1 MGKKLKLYFDT
12 SVFNFAFA
20 NDTLDK
26 KVVTLKLFE
35 EVKNNKYDVYIS
47 TVVLREIHEAQREK
61 GEKLINLIKDVQPFE
76 LEFDTECY
84 ELAYEYI
91 KRGII
96 PDKYEDDAFHIAVA
110 SVNNLDAVISWNF
123 KHIVKL
129 KTKKEVSG
137 TNLLMGYKEIEI
149 YSPMEVIEND

>member
-1 MGKKLKLYFDT
+1 MIKKLKLYFDT

-20 NDTLDK
+20 DDTPERKDL
-26 KVVTLKLFE
+26 TIKLLE
-35 EVKNNKYDVYIS
+35 EVKVNKYDVYIS
-47 TVVLREIHEAQREK
+47 TVVLREIHEAPREK
-61 GEKLINLIKDVQPFE
+61 AKKLMNLINEVQPFE
-76 LEFDTECY
+76 LLFDRDSY

-96 PDKYEDDAFHIAVA
+96 PSKYEDDAFHIAVA
-110 SVNNLDAVISWNF
+110 SVNDLDAIISWNF

-129 KTKKEVSG
+129 KTKKEVFG

-149 YSPMEVIEND
+149 YSPMEVVEND

>member
-1 MGKKLKLYFDT
+1 MLKKLKLYFDT

-20 NDTLDK
+20 DDAPERK
-26 KVVTLKLFE
+26 DITLKLFQ
-35 EVKNNKYDVYIS
+35 EVKVNKYDVYIS
-47 TVVLREIHEAQREK
+47 TVVLREIREAQQDK
-61 GEKLINLIKDVQPFE
+61 AKKLIGLVNEVQPYE
-76 LEFDTECY
+76 LVFDSDSY

-96 PDKYEDDAFHIAVA
+96 PSKYEDDAFHIAVA
-110 SVNNLDAVISWNF
+110 SVNDLDAIISWNF

-129 KTKKEVSG
+129 KTKKEVFG
-137 TNLLMGYKEIEI
+137 TNLLMGYKEIDI

>member
-1 MGKKLKLYFDT
+1 MLKKLKLYFDT

-20 NDTLDK
+20 DDAPERK
-26 KVVTLKLFE
+26 GITLKLFQ
-35 EVKNNKYDVYIS
+35 EVKVNKYDVYIS
-47 TVVLREIHEAQREK
+47 TVVLREIREAQQDK
-61 GEKLINLIKDVQPFE
+61 AKKLIGLINEVQPYE
-76 LEFDTECY
+76 LVFDSDSY

-96 PDKYEDDAFHIAVA
+96 PSKYEDDAFHIAVA
-110 SVNNLDAVISWNF
+110 SVNDLDAIISWNF

-129 KTKKEVSG
+129 KTKKEVFG
-137 TNLLMGYKEIEI
+137 TNLLMGYKEIDI